1 MSLVIE
7 WGWRSEGRRSI
18 LCGSWSDDQ
27 KWPRAFKLVRNAK
40 IADAAL
46 FGRLPEIELSL
57 SNDIRVLSFM
67 TAEGNPDW
75 TLFDRHGDETRW
87 LCVRRG
93 VLRIEAGEPRPP
105 PKQTE
110 NR

>member
-1 MSLVIE
+1 M
-7 WGWRSEGRRSI
+7 
-18 LCGSWSDDQ
+18 
-27 KWPRAFKLVRNAK
+27 
-40 IADAAL
+40 IADAVL

-57 SNDIRVLSFM
+57 SNGIRVLSFM
-67 TAEGNPDW
+67 TAEGSPDW
-75 TLFDRHGDETRW
+75 TLFDRLGDETRW

-93 VLRIEAGEPRPP
+93 VLRIEAGEPLLP